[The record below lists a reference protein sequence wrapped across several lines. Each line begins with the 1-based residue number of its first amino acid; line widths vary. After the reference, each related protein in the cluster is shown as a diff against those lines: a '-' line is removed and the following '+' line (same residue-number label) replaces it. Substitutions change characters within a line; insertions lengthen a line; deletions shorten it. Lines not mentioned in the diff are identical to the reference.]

1 MKRIKSARLTAATVD
16 STPARPTRIRST
28 KAAARNSAAPQAMR
42 EAQPRHQTVLRPL
55 PQKGRA
61 RHNEPQFGTQLPEA
75 FEVLFSTDYR
85 IKGFYGGRGGA
96 KSHSIAEALLIR
108 GRAKKLLIGCFR
120 EIQNS
125 IKDSVHRLLVKK
137 IYKLQLQDF
146 YRITDNSIRGKNG
159 TEFIFK
165 GLRGEE
171 NAESIKSLEGIDIAW
186 VEEAHTITQGSLD
199 ILMPTIRVEGS
210 ELIFSWNPNSPKDPI
225 DRLLRPENDDE
236 LPPRTVVVE
245 VNYEDNPWFPDVLRE
260 KMEWDRARDPDK
272 YQHIWR
278 GGYKRNS
285 ESRVFKNWQV
295 QEFETPAHGVHYYQ
309 GADWGYAIDPTTLI
323 RCWFGDWVRGRDGRM
338 RAVPNDDG
346 KFLFIDFEAY
356 KIGCEID
363 DLPKLF
369 AGKDGATKE
378 ELEHWSPLHDDMWP
392 GIPNARNTEITA
404 DSARPE
410 IIAFM
415 KRKGFR
421 IAPARKGKGSVEEGV
436 TWLKN
441 YNIIVHPRCVN
452 TIDELSFYSWKTD
465 KRDPTII
472 LPVLED
478 KKNHIIDPL
487 RYALESVRR
496 GIAVWS
502 KLAG

>member
-1 MKRIKSARLTAATVD
+1 MERVRSAKLAIQQPPQRVKSV
-16 STPARPTRIRST
+16 
-28 KAAARNSAAPQAMR
+28 KAAKRASAGQVALRAANPSDQPMRPLPLADRARNS
-42 EAQPRHQTVLRPL
+42 
-55 PQKGRA
+55 GW
-61 RHNEPQFGTQLPEA
+61 GTQIPVA
-75 FEVLFSTDYR
+75 FQDLFSRDYR
-85 IKGFYGGRGGA
+85 IKGYYGGRGGA

-108 GRAKKLLIGCFR
+108 GHNEKLLIGCFR
-120 EIQNS
+120 EVQNS
-125 IKDSVHRLLVKK
+125 IKDSVHRLLVQK
-137 IYKLQLQDF
+137 IRKLGFMNF
-146 YRITDNSIRGKNG
+146 YRVTENSIKGTNG

-165 GLRGEE
+165 GLRGED
-171 NAESIKSLEGIDIAW
+171 NAEAIKSLEGIDIAW

-199 ILMPTIRVEGS
+199 ILEPTIRADGS
-210 ELIFSWNPNSPKDPI
+210 ELIFSWNPKSPLDPI
-225 DRLLRPENDDE
+225 DKMLRPATSED
-236 LPPRTVVVE
+236 LPPRTIVVE
-245 VNYEDNPWFPDVLRE
+245 VNYEDNPWFPEVLRE
-260 KMEWDRARDPDK
+260 KMEWDRKRDPDK

-295 QEFETPAHGVHYYQ
+295 QEFTTPSHGVTFYQ

-323 RCWFGDWVRGRDGRM
+323 RCWFGDWVRGKDGHM
-338 RAVPNDDG
+338 TAVPNHDG
-346 KFLFIDFEAY
+346 RHLFVDYEAY

-369 AGKDGATKE
+369 AGKDGAEGNEAAHWGPGHE
-378 ELEHWSPLHDDMWP
+378 ELWP
-392 GIPNARNTEITA
+392 GIPKAKQTSITA

-415 KRKGFR
+415 RRKGFR
-421 IAPARKGKGSVEEGV
+421 IEPARKGKGSVEEGV

-441 YNIIVHPRCVN
+441 YDIIVHPRCVN

-465 KRDPTII
+465 KRDPSII

-496 GIAVWS
+496 GVAIWE